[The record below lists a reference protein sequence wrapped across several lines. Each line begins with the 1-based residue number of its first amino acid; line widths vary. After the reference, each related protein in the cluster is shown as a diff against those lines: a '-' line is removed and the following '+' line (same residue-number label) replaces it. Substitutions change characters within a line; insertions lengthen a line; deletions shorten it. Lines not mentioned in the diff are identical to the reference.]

1 MAFCGVSG
9 LLRLL
14 LPEGVEEE
22 GKYSKADNADEL
34 SYQRAKVKKGER
46 EIALEEQ
53 TEIEFWELTELPEFS
68 LMH

>member
-1 MAFCGVSG
+1 MDKLCDG
-9 LLRLL
+9 LLWCFR
-14 LPEGVEEE
+14 VT
-22 GKYSKADNADEL
+22 